1 MSVVIIEKNEVVK
14 KELEEFSRKIYD
26 FQNGNPSE
34 EESTIFKGRRLM
46 QGVYGQRQ
54 PNEQMMRIKVPG
66 GALNSFQLKA
76 IADIAKNYSHGILH
90 ITTRQDIQ
98 LHYLNLAK
106 VPEVLEKLSEA
117 GLTTREAC
125 GNSIRNV
132 SASPYTGLLR
142 DQVFDVSSAVEAT
155 SRFFL
160 RNPDTQE
167 LPRKFKIGFSENLR
181 DLAVTGMHDLGAIAV
196 IRGNRPGFKIV
207 VGGGLGSQPFAA
219 QVYSEFIPA
228 EDLLP
233 NFLAITRVYNHH
245 GERVKRMKAR
255 IKFLV
260 HKKWDIDRFVEEC
273 HKELERIQS
282 KNIPFPQIDIKT
294 EEPEDYDFSNPF
306 DPQKEKG
313 LYLWFKY
320 NVIPTIKKDQYMILV
335 QTPLGDI
342 TPEQTYQLCD
352 FVLRQKSIDDPKE
365 HVITITDDQNLV
377 LRSIPVSP
385 DQKKEKFQEIYN
397 FLEKIDLARIGAYD
411 MSDPVS
417 CPGTSTCNLGI
428 THSKGLA
435 RAIRDR
441 IQERLLDNA
450 RYKGATIHMSG
461 CPNSCG
467 RHHIGTIGFFGRSE
481 QIDENTQAP
490 AYGVLIG
497 GGNKG
502 NGEVVIAK
510 RCGKILAR
518 RIPDFIDAFMTY
530 YEQNAQN
537 GENFVDFSYRVTKE
551 EISEILEK
559 FTKEEM
565 PPKEEERINYDWGK
579 NKPYV
584 VEFGEGESVPSK
596 VN

>member
-1 MSVVIIEKNEVVK
+1 MSVVVIEKNEVVK
-14 KELEEFSRKIYD
+14 KELEEFTEKIHN

-34 EESTIFKGRRLM
+34 EESTLFKGRRLM

-54 PNEQMMRIKVPG
+54 PNEQMMRIKLPG
-66 GALNSFQLKA
+66 GAMNSFQLKT
-76 IADIAKNYSHGILH
+76 IADIAKEYSHGILH

-98 LHYLNLAK
+98 LHYLNLSN
-106 VPEVLEKLSEA
+106 VPQVLKKLSEA

-167 LPRKFKIGFSENLR
+167 LPRKFKIGFSENAR
-181 DLAVTGMHDLGAIAV
+181 DIAVTGMHDLGAIAV
-196 IRGNRPGFKIV
+196 IRGNEAGFKVV

-219 QVYSEFIPA
+219 RVYSEFIPVDA
-228 EDLLP
+228 LLP
-233 NFLAITRVYNHH
+233 NFLAITRIYNRY

-260 HKKWDIDRFVEEC
+260 HKKWDINRFIEEC

-282 KNIPFPQIDIKT
+282 ENIQFPRIDFKI

-306 DPQKEKG
+306 DPQNEKR

-352 FVLRQKSIDDPKE
+352 FVLKQKSTDDPKE

-385 DQKKEKFQEIYN
+385 NQKKEKLQEIYN
-397 FLEKIDLARIGAYD
+397 FLGKINLANIGAYD

-435 RAIRDR
+435 HAIRDR

-481 QIDENTQAP
+481 QIDDNTQAP

-497 GGNKG
+497 GGNRG
-502 NGEVVIAK
+502 DGEVVIAK
-510 RCGKILAR
+510 RCGKILAK
-518 RIPDFIDAFMTY
+518 RIPDFIDTFMTY

-537 GENFVDFSYRVTKE
+537 GESFVNFSYRVTKE
-551 EISEILEK
+551 EISEMLEK

-565 PPKEEERINYDWGK
+565 SPKEEEKINYDWGK
-579 NKPYV
+579 DKPYV
-584 VEFGEGESVPSK
+584 VEFGEGECAV
-596 VN
+596 